1 MEKLENIAEQIRAA
15 FDAQTTA
22 RDQALTRARALTR
35 ACALSIRAVHRDE
48 TDVMQAHL
56 DEARQLA
63 GALRTELADYPA
75 LFYAGYTQDSLKEFA
90 EANITC
96 ALIRH
101 EHLPTPEELDLPP
114 HTYLNGLADYPAL
127 YYAGYTQDSLKEF
140 AEANI
145 TCALIRHESLPAPE
159 ELDLPAHTYL
169 NGLAESV
176 GEMRRR
182 CLDMLRQDNSV
193 EAERLLGY
201 MDDIYSIL
209 VTMDYPDAITNGLR
223 RQTDIIRAIIE
234 RTRGDVTFSLRGEKL
249 ERSISRLSE
258 QLLGSDALPENLR
271 LSPSPEEE

>member
-1 MEKLENIAEQIRAA
+1 MQKLEKIAEQIRQT
-15 FDAQTTA
+15 FDTQTA
-22 RDQALTRARALTR
+22 VRDQALTQARALTR

-63 GALRTELADYPA
+63 NTLRTGLADFPA

-90 EANITC
+90 EASITC

-101 EHLPTPEELDLPP
+101 EPLPTPEELDLPP
-114 HTYLNGLADYPAL
+114 
-127 YYAGYTQDSLKEF
+127 Q
-140 AEANI
+140 
-145 TCALIRHESLPAPE
+145 
-159 ELDLPAHTYL
+159 TYL

-182 CLDMLRQDNSV
+182 CLDMLRQDNSA
-193 EAERLLGY
+193 EAELLLGH

-249 ERSISRLSE
+249 EHSIARLSAS
-258 QLLGSDALPENLR
+258 LPGSEKLPGNVALSNPPEGD
-271 LSPSPEEE
+271 

>member
-1 MEKLENIAEQIRAA
+1 MDKLEKIAEQIRQT
-15 FDAQTTA
+15 FDTLTVA
-22 RDQALTRARALTR
+22 RDQALTSARALTR

-56 DEARQLA
+56 AEARQLA
-63 GALRTELADYPA
+63 TALKTDLADFPA
-75 LFYAGYTQDSLKEFA
+75 LYFAGYTQDSLKEFA
-90 EANITC
+90 EASITC

-101 EHLPTPEELDLPP
+101 EPLPTPEELELPP
-114 HTYLNGLADYPAL
+114 
-127 YYAGYTQDSLKEF
+127 
-140 AEANI
+140 
-145 TCALIRHESLPAPE
+145 
-159 ELDLPAHTYL
+159 HTYL

-182 CLDMLRQDNSV
+182 CLDMLRQDNST
-193 EAERLLGY
+193 EAERLLGH

-249 ERSISRLSE
+249 ERSIASLSGKLPGSESLPGSMSFPLPPE
-258 QLLGSDALPENLR
+258 QE
-271 LSPSPEEE
+271 

>member
-1 MEKLENIAEQIRAA
+1 MEKLEKIAEQIRQA
-15 FDAQTTA
+15 FDSQTVI
-22 RDQALTRARALTR
+22 RDNALGQARALTR

-63 GALRTELADYPA
+63 GDLCTGLAETPA
-75 LFYAGYTQDSLKEFA
+75 FFYAGYTQDSLKEFA
-90 EANITC
+90 EASITC

-101 EHLPTPEELDLPP
+101 QPLPTPEELDLPP
-114 HTYLNGLADYPAL
+114 N
-127 YYAGYTQDSLKEF
+127 
-140 AEANI
+140 
-145 TCALIRHESLPAPE
+145 
-159 ELDLPAHTYL
+159 TYL

-182 CLDMLRQDNSV
+182 CLDMLRQDNSA
-193 EAERLLGY
+193 EAELLLGH
-201 MDDIYSIL
+201 MDDIFAIL

-249 ERSISRLSE
+249 ERSLSRLSG
-258 QLLGSDALPENLR
+258 QITGSTTQPGSPRLP
-271 LSPSPEEE
+271 LSPDEEG